1 MRERILNTTSYG
13 IFYWVCSCHQLLFRT
28 WSLEEGKK
36 HIQAL
41 LLSFYKAF
49 FFQFLLVKFIHI
61 CTAYVTDLS
70 VFFLCFS
77 SNVNAWSHG
86 QDNRWAARFFKSIA
100 FFPYQLHEVYEF
112 NSFFP
117 ILLFHDYPFDTLFH
131 HIQLNWFL

>member
-49 FFQFLLVKFIHI
+49 FFSISSCKIHTYLYRLCDRPI
-61 CTAYVTDLS
+61 S
-70 VFFLCFS
+70 FFLCFS